1 MRPRRVGTFGTVTDF
16 LVRRDDLRI
25 WQVTAG
31 GRMEM
36 PEKGEVQL
44 RVERFGLTANN
55 VTYGAFGDQLGYWQ
69 FFAAPEG
76 WGRIPVWG
84 FGDVVASAVEGI
96 AAGDRFYGYFPMSS
110 VVTLRAEADPAGFV
124 ECSEARAA
132 LPPFYNRYMR
142 ATPEFG
148 FLPAHDDANAV
159 MRPLFG
165 TGWLIAD
172 QLEQAGWY
180 GAETVVL
187 ASASSKTAFAT
198 AFELAGRDQ
207 RPRVVGLTSAANRAF
222 TEGLGC
228 YDRMLTYDDVSA
240 LPVDGGIVFVDM
252 AGTPQLRQ
260 AVHEHAGDALR
271 ASIMVGATH
280 WETASLVAEGLPGP
294 TPELFFAPAR
304 VEQRTAELGQSEIQR
319 RLGAAWAAFADRVPE
334 LLELESHRGAEALG
348 RTYDTFVDGSANPR
362 KGYVFSL

>member
-1 MRPRRVGTFGTVTDF
+1 MPDF
-16 LVRRDDLRI
+16 LVRRDDLRV
-25 WQVTAG
+25 WKVTDG
-31 GRMEM
+31 SGMET
-36 PEKGEVQL
+36 PESGEVQL

-84 FGDVVASAVEGI
+84 FGHVVASGVEAI

-110 VVTLRAEADPAGFV
+110 AVTLRAQADPAGFV

-148 FLPAHDDANAV
+148 FGPAHDDVNAI

-172 QLEQAGWY
+172 QLEQADWY

-198 AFELAGRDQ
+198 AFELAARDE
-207 RPRVVGLTSAANRAF
+207 RPAVIGLTSAANRAF

-228 YDRMLTYDDVSA
+228 YDRVLTYDEVSA

-252 AGTPQLRQ
+252 AGTVDLRR

-271 ASIMVGATH
+271 ASIMVGGTH
-280 WETASLVAEGLPGP
+280 WETASLDPEALPGP

-304 VEQRTAELGQSEIQR
+304 VDQRGAELGPSELQQ

-334 LLELESHRGAEALG
+334 LLEIESHRGAEALG
-348 RTYDTFVDGSANPR
+348 RVYETLVDGRADPR